1 MAGKKH
7 TVSRKPSERGTYHVV
22 NFIIMCIIMLI
33 TVYPIW
39 FAVIN
44 SLNYGDELVK
54 GYSFLLPARFTWA
67 SWSTVLGDAD
77 ILNALWVTASRT
89 IIVTVGSTIITSLFA
104 YGFSRPYLRGKKFYM
119 ALGFT
124 SMYFSGGIIPS
135 FVLYNWLGLYDSYLV
150 YILPALF
157 GGFYNVIIFNANF
170 KAIPESLFES
180 AKLDGADEWK
190 IYASVVLPLSKPV
203 LTALGVFTAC
213 GIWNDYSATLFFTQS
228 ASLQTLGSY
237 TLKLVKSSQAAEQL
251 ATSVMQSNQQMASLV
266 NSAMGS
272 GEVTAKTIE
281 LASMVLTA
289 LPVIIAYPFAQ
300 KFFAKGVMIGSV
312 KG

>member
-1 MAGKKH
+1 MTGKKLMQK
-7 TVSRKPSERGTYHVV
+7 RKPAERGPFHVV
-22 NFIIMCIIMLI
+22 NAILMCVIMLI

-54 GYSFLLPARFTWA
+54 GYSFLWPARFTWA
-67 SWSTVLGDAD
+67 SWTTVLGDAD
-77 ILNALWVTASRT
+77 ILGALWITASRT
-89 IIVTVGSTIITSLFA
+89 IIVTVCSTIITSMFA
-104 YGFSRPYLRGKKFYM
+104 YGFSRPYLRGKKFYT
-119 ALGFT
+119 ALGFI

-150 YILPALF
+150 YILPSLF

-190 IYASVVLPLSKPV
+190 IYASIVLPLSRPV

-213 GIWNDYSATLFFTQS
+213 GIWNDYSTTLFYTQS
-228 ASLQTLGSY
+228 SSLQTLGSY
-237 TLKLVKSSQAAEQL
+237 TLKLVKSSQAAENL
-251 ATSVMQSNQQMASLV
+251 AASVMQSNQAVAALA

-272 GEVTAKTIE
+272 GETTAKTIE

-300 KFFAKGVMIGSV
+300 KFFEKGVMIGSV

>member
-1 MAGKKH
+1 MKRRIKS
-7 TVSRKPSERGTYHVV
+7 VKPSERGAFNIV
-22 NFIIMCIIMLI
+22 NTVIMCVMMVI

-44 SLNYGDELVK
+44 SLNYGDELVR
-54 GYSFLLPARFTWA
+54 GYSFFLPAKFTMA
-67 SWSTVLGDAD
+67 SWSTVLGDSD
-77 ILNALWVTASRT
+77 ILQALWITASRT
-89 IIVTVGSTIITSLFA
+89 FIVTVGSTVITSMFA
-104 YGFSRPYLRGKKFYM
+104 YGFSRPYLKGKKFYM
-119 ALGFT
+119 ALGFV

-135 FVLYNWLGLYDSYLV
+135 FLLYNWLGLYDSYLV
-150 YILPALF
+150 YIIPALF
-157 GGFYNVIIFNANF
+157 GGFYNVIIYNANF

-180 AKLDGADEWK
+180 AKLDGANELK
-190 IYASVVLPLSKPV
+190 IYASIVMPLSKPV

-213 GIWNDYSATLFFTQS
+213 GVWNDYSATLFYTQS
-228 ASLQTLGSY
+228 GALQTLGSY

-251 ATSVMQSNQQMASLV
+251 ATSVMQSNQQVAALV

-300 KFFAKGVMIGSV
+300 KFFTKGVMVGSV

>member
-1 MAGKKH
+1 MK
-7 TVSRKPSERGTYHVV
+7 
-22 NFIIMCIIMLI
+22 
-33 TVYPIW
+33 
-39 FAVIN
+39 
-44 SLNYGDELVK
+44 
-54 GYSFLLPARFTWA
+54 
-67 SWSTVLGDAD
+67 
-77 ILNALWVTASRT
+77 
-89 IIVTVGSTIITSLFA
+89 
-104 YGFSRPYLRGKKFYM
+104 GKKFYTT
-119 ALGFT
+119 LGFI

-135 FVLYNWLGLYDSYLV
+135 FLLYNWLGLYDNYLV
-150 YILPALF
+150 YVIPALF

-180 AKLDGADEWK
+180 AKLDGANELR
-190 IYASVVLPLSKPV
+190 IYASIVMPLSKPV

-213 GIWNDYSATLFFTQS
+213 GVWNDYSATLFYTQS

-251 ATSVMQSNQQMASLV
+251 AASVMQSNQQVAALV

-300 KFFAKGVMIGSV
+300 KFFTKGVMVGSV

>member
-1 MAGKKH
+1 MKR
-7 TVSRKPSERGTYHVV
+7 TRNVKPAEHGMFNIV
-22 NFIIMCIIMLI
+22 NAAIMCVVMLI

-54 GYSFLLPARFTWA
+54 GYSFLWPARFTWA
-67 SWSTVLGDAD
+67 SWGTVLGDAD
-77 ILNALWVTASRT
+77 ILQALWVTASRT
-89 IIVTVGSTIITSLFA
+89 VIVTVGSTLVTSMFA
-104 YGFSRPYLRGKKFYM
+104 YGFSRPYLRGKKFYT
-119 ALGFT
+119 ALGFE

-135 FVLYNWLGLYDSYLV
+135 FLLYNWMGLYDSYLV
-150 YILPALF
+150 YIIPALF

-170 KAIPESLFES
+170 KAIPEALFES
-180 AKLDGADEWK
+180 AKLDGANEWTLYGS
-190 IYASVVLPLSKPV
+190 IVLPLSKPV

-213 GIWNDYSATLFFTQS
+213 GVWNDYGATLFYTQS
-228 ASLQTLGSY
+228 GSLQTLGSY

-251 ATSVMQSNQQMASLV
+251 AASVMQSNQSVAALV

-289 LPVIIAYPFAQ
+289 LPVIVAYPFAQ
-300 KFFAKGVMIGSV
+300 KFFAKGVMVGSV

>member
-1 MAGKKH
+1 MKKINKS
-7 TVSRKPSERGTYHVV
+7 VKPADRGAFHIFNAVFMGIV
-22 NFIIMCIIMLI
+22 MLI

-44 SLNYGDELVK
+44 SLNYGDELVR
-54 GYSFLLPARFTWA
+54 GYSFLLPSKPTLA

-77 ILNALWVTASRT
+77 ILQALWITASRT
-89 IIVTVGSTIITSLFA
+89 VIVTAGSTIITSMFA
-104 YGFSRPYLRGKKFYM
+104 YGFSRSYLRGKKFYT
-119 ALGFT
+119 ALGFI

-150 YILPALF
+150 YIIPALF

-180 AKLDGADEWK
+180 AKLDGANEMK
-190 IYASVVLPLSKPV
+190 IYASIVMPLSKPV

-213 GIWNDYSATLFFTQS
+213 GVWNDYGATLFYTQTN
-228 ASLQTLGSY
+228 SLQTLGSY

-251 ATSVMQSNQQMASLV
+251 AASVMQSNQAVAALV

-300 KFFAKGVMIGSV
+300 KFFTKGVMVGSV

>member
-1 MAGKKH
+1 MKRRIKS
-7 TVSRKPSERGTYHVV
+7 VKPSERGAFNIV
-22 NFIIMCIIMLI
+22 NTVIMCVMMVI

-44 SLNYGDELVK
+44 SLNYGDELVR
-54 GYSFLLPARFTWA
+54 GYSFFLPAKFTMA
-67 SWSTVLGDAD
+67 SWSTVLGDSD
-77 ILNALWVTASRT
+77 ILQALWITASRT
-89 IIVTVGSTIITSLFA
+89 IIVTVGSTVITSMFA
-104 YGFSRPYLRGKKFYM
+104 YGFSRPYLKGKKFYM
-119 ALGFT
+119 ALGFV

-135 FVLYNWLGLYDSYLV
+135 FLLYNWLGLYDSYLV
-150 YILPALF
+150 YIIPALF
-157 GGFYNVIIFNANF
+157 GGFYNVIIYNANF

-180 AKLDGADEWK
+180 AKLDGANELK
-190 IYASVVLPLSKPV
+190 IYASIVMPLSKPV

-213 GIWNDYSATLFFTQS
+213 GVWNDYSATLFYTQS
-228 ASLQTLGSY
+228 GALQTLGSY

-251 ATSVMQSNQQMASLV
+251 ATSVMQSNQQVAALV

-300 KFFAKGVMIGSV
+300 KFFTKGVMVGSV

>member
-1 MAGKKH
+1 
-7 TVSRKPSERGTYHVV
+7 
-22 NFIIMCIIMLI
+22 MLI

>member
-1 MAGKKH
+1 M
-7 TVSRKPSERGTYHVV
+7 
-22 NFIIMCIIMLI
+22 
-33 TVYPIW
+33 
-39 FAVIN
+39 
-44 SLNYGDELVK
+44 
-54 GYSFLLPARFTWA
+54 PARFTWA